1 MNIYEK
7 NGYDDRKHY
16 LNCLADDVG
25 VERDIVYQ
33 LADLLGPNEDF
44 DGLVTDLEDYVAG
57 YY

>member
-44 DGLVTDLEDYVAG
+44 DGLVTDLEDYAAG